1 VLLASQQ
8 CVIGGFDRVFE
19 IGKVFRNESITP
31 SHSPEFTSC
40 EFYQA
45 YADLPQLMTMTE
57 EILRGGVT
65 RARALV

>member
-1 VLLASQQ
+1 
-8 CVIGGFDRVFE
+8 VFE